1 MAVTVYRD
9 TNYQGPFARIRPGF
23 FSGQDLRGFR
33 NQSAYGAGEDLDN
46 AISSI
51 RVGPNTIAALY
62 GGQSPSASAGARVL
76 VGPYEV
82 PDLGALGMDDK
93 ISAIQVLSF
102 KGYDSGIPRTGGA
115 VLYSGY
121 EGQGKNSVLEQGDYS
136 AARLASEEVK
146 FPNNRLRSLRVSAN
160 VIAILYDGPDFDT
173 SMDAVVVV
181 GPTMVGDLDRI
192 GLIDRVSSVR
202 ILYTDPYDTPA
213 RPSTALGTPRA
224 YFPGGDAGHSGPAQ
238 PQPPG
243 APSRRPAPRQAPAA
257 PAASQG
263 GVMAAQV
270 YGGSPGAGEGK
281 GAPGGANGKEQRRMW
296 VVLFVL
302 VVVVVVLVLGAY
314 AARKEKKAGGA
325 EPLPLVAQT
334 DY

>member
-1 MAVTVYRD
+1 MSVTIYRD

-23 FSGQDLRGFR
+23 YSGQDLRGFR

-51 RVGPNTIAALY
+51 RVGPNTIVALY
-62 GGQSPSASAGARVL
+62 GGQSPSASAGSRVL
-76 VGPYEV
+76 VGPYDV

-93 ISAIQVLSF
+93 TSAIQVLSY

-115 VLYSGY
+115 VLYTGY
-121 EGQGKNSVLEQGDYS
+121 EGQGKSSVLEQGDYN

-192 GLIDRVSSVR
+192 GLLDRVSSVR
-202 ILYTDPYDTPA
+202 VMYTDPYDTPA
-213 RPSTALGTPRA
+213 RPSTNLGTSRA
-224 YFPGGDAGHSGPAQ
+224 YFPGGDAGYAGPP
-238 PQPPG
+238 PQPRHQPG
-243 APSRRPAPRQAPAA
+243 PRQQEPQPAELA
-257 PAASQG
+257 
-263 GVMAAQV
+263 V
-270 YGGSPGAGEGK
+270 YGSPGGTPAGS
-281 GAPGGANGKEQRRMW
+281 PGGSEERRRMW
-296 VVLFVL
+296 TVIIVLFVL
-302 VVVVVVLVLGAY
+302 VLVLGAY
-314 AARKEKKAGGA
+314 VAASTRAVRAAKKVGGA
-325 EPLPLVAQT
+325 APLPHVTAT
-334 DY
+334 EY